1 MAVASTVAVAAPPR
15 RRRSPREWLADQDSR
30 EIWLWV
36 ALVAVALILRLV
48 HLADRPFHHDESQ
61 DAYFSWLFRKTGEY
75 EYNPLLHGPL
85 RFYLTGLMYLLFGDS
100 DFTARLAPA
109 LMGTT
114 MVALPFGLRRQMGR
128 LGAYLAAALLAF
140 EPTYL
145 YFSRFARED
154 IYIAC
159 LTLAL
164 IVVIWRFLDQPRK
177 GHPAL
182 IGALLA
188 LSFATKES
196 TFITVF
202 VMGGFFL
209 AAVIA
214 RPTRDRVW
222 GPVSGVG
229 LEAWGWALAAFAGVF
244 TVLFTTFLTHPH
256 GLWDGVYTG
265 LKYWLSQQPVAR
277 GGEPKSFYLVL
288 LFGVEWPALLFGAI
302 GAVSV
307 LKRGSLFGMFLI
319 WDFVLS
325 LAVYSW
331 ASEKFAWLVMHPL
344 LPLLLLSGMGL
355 QAIWRARGAWRWVG
369 VVAAAVAIVYYAASS
384 YRINFG
390 GHGADPAELLVSTQS
405 STEVK
410 QTAEQVLSLAASRGP
425 GKPPLTVTVDAAD
438 GATFPYA
445 WYWRHLSV
453 GYIDESLPNAQP
465 PTTDVVVLTDQSR
478 VRLGRALAGYD
489 GREFDFRV
497 WWVRDYGAMS
507 IGNWWNWIV
516 HRKVW
521 NPTGGMPEWLYVKK
535 GE

>member
-1 MAVASTVAVAAPPR
+1 VSATTHPLESPGPAARARAAVTG
-15 RRRSPREWLADQDSR
+15 RSRGELLA
-30 EIWLWV
+30 WAL
-36 ALVAVALILRLV
+36 LVAVALALRLYQ
-48 HLADRPFHHDESQ
+48 LGDRPFHHDESQ
-61 DAYFSWLFRKTGEY
+61 DAYFSWLFRQTGQY

-114 MVALPFGLRRQMGR
+114 MIPLVFGLRRQLGR

-164 IVVIWRFLDQPRK
+164 LVVVWRFIYDPRK

-196 TFITVF
+196 TFITVAVF
-202 VMGGFFL
+202 GGFFL
-209 AAVIA
+209 AAAIA
-214 RPTRDRVW
+214 QPTRPLVL
-222 GPVSGVG
+222 GPVRVVG
-229 LEAWGWALAAFAGVF
+229 LGAWGWALAAFAGVF
-244 TVLFTTFLTHPH
+244 TVLFTTFLTHPA
-256 GLWDGVYTG
+256 GLWDGVYHG
-265 LKYWLSQQPVAR
+265 LKYWLGQQGVHR
-277 GGEPKSFYLVL
+277 GDEPKGFYAMLLV
-288 LFGVEWPALLFGAI
+288 GVEWPALLFGTI
-302 GAVSV
+302 GAVALV
-307 LKRGSLFGMFLI
+307 RRRSLFGLFLI
-319 WDFVLS
+319 WDFVMS
-325 LAVYSW
+325 LAIYTW

-344 LPLLLLSGMGL
+344 LPLLLLSGAGL
-355 QAIWRARGAWRWVG
+355 QAIWQARGAWRWAG
-369 VVAAAVAIVYYAASS
+369 VAAAAVALFYYAASS

-390 GHGADPAELLVSTQS
+390 GHGADPTELLVSTQS
-405 STEVK
+405 STQVK
-410 QTAEQVLSLAASRGP
+410 QVADQVLSLAASRGP

-453 GYIDESLPNAQP
+453 GYIDESLQGAAP
-465 PTTDVVVLTDQSR
+465 PTTDVAVLTDESR
-478 VRLGRALAGYD
+478 ARLGQALNGYD
-489 GREFDFRV
+489 GREFSFRV
-497 WWVRDYGAMS
+497 WWVRDYGGLRS
-507 IGNWWNWIV
+507 PKNWWNWIV
-516 HRKVW
+516 HRRTW
-521 NPTGGMPEWLYVKK
+521 NATGGMPQWLYIKK
-535 GE
+535 GS